1 MRLIDADALI
11 EYFSRWLDDEH
22 YVERTFK
29 DLTKEDII
37 PIIDKAP
44 TVDTD
49 SIEDSAR
56 MRGFEE
62 GYLQGVK
69 DGRNDKRNDK

>member
-11 EYFSRWLDDEH
+11 EYFSLWLDDEH

-29 DLTKEDII
+29 EVAKEDII
-37 PIIDKAP
+37 PIINKAP

-56 MRGFEE
+56 IRGFEE

-69 DGRNDKRNDK
+69 DGRNDK